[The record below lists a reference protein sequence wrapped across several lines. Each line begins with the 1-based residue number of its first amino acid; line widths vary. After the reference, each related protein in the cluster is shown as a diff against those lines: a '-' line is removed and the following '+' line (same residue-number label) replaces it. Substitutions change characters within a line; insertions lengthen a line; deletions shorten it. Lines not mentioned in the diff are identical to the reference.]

1 MAVAGFVK
9 VANDVDRTSPDLVTL
24 TGKITAV
31 SPWPNGL
38 NFAEVNGI
46 NPGLNI
52 LPREGGNGTIFNQD
66 GMIALSD
73 LDDSD
78 TAKYVDKVNADGT
91 FTVNVTKGNWA
102 ITYFDITQAYILR
115 SKTFA
120 IPANH
125 PTSMP
130 FDIGE
135 LPLTGWYTEVEGFF
149 FIDKNE
155 DGVFDKDDGD
165 PDKREEGLAQG
176 PFPVLRYRDGTQGT
190 SM

>member
-1 MAVAGFVK
+1 MAVAGFIQVK
-9 VANDVDRTSPDLVTL
+9 NDVDQTSPDLITV

-52 LPREGGNGTIFNQD
+52 LPRERGGGTIFNQD

-73 LDDSD
+73 LQDADQ
-78 TAKYVDKVNADGT
+78 AKYVDLVNPDGS
-91 FTVNVTKGNWA
+91 FTVNVTKGSWA
-102 ITYFDITQAYILR
+102 ISYFDITQQYILR
-115 SKTFA
+115 TKTFTIGA
-120 IPANH
+120 DQDA
-125 PTSMP
+125 SVP

-149 FIDKNE
+149 FIDSNAN
-155 DGVFDKDDGD
+155 GVFDEDS
-165 PDKREEGLAQG
+165 EEGLAQG
-176 PFPVLRYRDGTQGT
+176 PFPVLRYRDGTQGA